1 MERGARLQS
10 VHLEPFLHAS
20 RVVGIQSIAS
30 FAMIGALF
38 WFVIW
43 FFVVAFV
50 GGVLVSCKML
60 PMNRVSSVMVMLER
74 CGRSTTLVAP
84 ETEWD

>member
-38 WFVIW
+38 WFVIS

-50 GGVLVSCKML
+50 GGVRLSCKML
-60 PMNRVSSVMVMLER
+60 LMTRVPSIMMQAQGLGLWE
-74 CGRSTTLVAP
+74 TLVAP
-84 ETEWD
+84 EMEWD